1 MAFVLIK
8 IVLKKD
14 CSAKCT
20 FLQRRYRDGIWGVS
34 TEERECCEA
43 KKVLYFRMGKRLY
56 ILMNEDTNIRILWK

>member
-34 TEERECCEA
+34 TEERESCKD
-43 KKVLYFRMGKRLY
+43 KKYCTSEWVNDDIY
-56 ILMNEDTNIRILWK
+56 